1 MRPHPWT
8 ALLLLASI
16 AGFAF
21 ASVSTYDFVA
31 HLDRQVHGIHCSFLP
46 GLGAAE
52 SGQTGCHTTLMSPY
66 SSVLRSSVWGGI
78 PISLPAMSV
87 FAFLAFWAAWL
98 VLRGRQSDPRATLFG
113 LAASSVPVLASLVMG
128 YISLVELDA
137 ACKLCIGIYL
147 SSATAFVAALLLWLD
162 ARRTP
167 MTPNTPREVE
177 TGVLGLAFGLGL
189 LFVAL
194 PVTTYAI
201 SAPPFERYAGTCG
214 QLSYAPDAQVLVP
227 IGSQERAT
235 QMIEVLDP
243 LCPSCKGFETRFS
256 QMEVAETIAR
266 KALLFPLDNQCNWM
280 VSDAIHPGACAISE
294 AVLCAGAAADQVL
307 AWAFENQE
315 AVMTATRADKKAAER
330 MARER
335 FPEHAR
341 CIGSAAV
348 RARLNLVLRY
358 AVKNRLQVLTPQVFV
373 EGLRLCDEDT
383 DLGLDFAL
391 PRLVERAKTQ
401 PLQLP
406 PATPQRALPPAAV
419 PARKTVATAPVPA
432 APVPAAPPPA
442 EPAAAEPAAAADPV
456 VPPPS
461 PPEPPPAAEGTE
473 PAP

>member
-16 AGFAF
+16 AGFVF

-31 HLDRQVHGIHCSFLP
+31 HLDRQVHGIHCSFFP
-46 GLGAAE
+46 GLSAAE
-52 SGQTGCHTTLMSPY
+52 SGATGCHTTLMSPY

-87 FAFLAFWAAWL
+87 FAFLAFWALWL

-113 LAASSVPVLASLVMG
+113 VAATGVPVLASFVMG
-128 YISLVELDA
+128 YISLVQLDA

-162 ARRTP
+162 ARRVP
-167 MTPNTPREVE
+167 HTPNTPSEIGP
-177 TGVLGLAFGLGL
+177 GVLGLAFGFGV

-201 SAPPFERYAGTCG
+201 SAPAFERYAGTCG
-214 QLSYAPDAQVLVP
+214 QLSYAPDQHVLVP
-227 IGSQERAT
+227 IGPQERAT
-235 QMIEVLDP
+235 HMIEVLDP
-243 LCPSCKGFETRFS
+243 LCPSCKGFETRYS
-256 QMEVAETIAR
+256 RMEVSETISR

-280 VSDAIHPGACAISE
+280 VSDAIHPGACGISE
-294 AVLCAGAAADQVL
+294 AVLCAGSAAEQVL

-335 FPEHAR
+335 FPEYAR

-391 PRLVERAKTQ
+391 PRLIERAKAQ

-406 PATPQRALPPAAV
+406 PATPQRAIAP
-419 PARKTVATAPVPA
+419 APVPA
-432 APVPAAPPPA
+432 RRPAAAAPAEPAAPPA
-442 EPAAAEPAAAADPV
+442 EPAGEGHAL
-456 VPPPS
+456 PPPA
-461 PPEPPPAAEGTE
+461 PPEPPPAPEGQE
-473 PAP
+473 PPP